1 MISITT
7 IIVMLVIGILG
18 GFISG
23 LVGIGGAIVIY
34 PALLLLPPLFGLPTY
49 SAYIASGLTSS
60 QVFFSTLSGSLNAYK
75 SKNFSRT
82 LILNMGSGMVIG
94 SMLGAILANLI
105 NVQFVNTVYIIIALL
120 ALILMFI
127 KVTPSTSH
135 IKLNRL
141 LLITIGGIIGLV
153 SGIVGAGGAFI
164 IIPVLLVIFKLPMNM
179 VVTNSIVIAFI
190 SSIGAFIIKLLQGYI
205 PINSAIPLILGS
217 ILFTPLGMKMGQ
229 KIPDYIQKTIIC
241 VLIVVA
247 IIKLI
252 FFFFFMR
259 ENLLKSVSMILRR
272 LKFI

>member
-1 MISITT
+1 MISITV

-60 QVFFSTLSGSLNAYK
+60 QVFFSTLSGSLKAYK
-75 SKNFSRT
+75 NKNFSRT

-94 SMLGAILANLI
+94 SILGALLATVFNS
-105 NVQFVNTVYIIIALL
+105 QFVNVIYIIIALL

-127 KVTPSTSH
+127 KVAPSTSH
-135 IKLNRL
+135 IKFNRL

-164 IIPVLLVIFKLPMNM
+164 IIPILLVIFKLPMNM

-190 SSIGAFIIKLLQGYI
+190 SSIGAFMIKLLQGYI

-229 KIPDYIQKTIIC
+229 KIPDSIQKGIVSI
-241 VLIVVA
+241 LIVIA

-252 FFFFFMR
+252 F
-259 ENLLKSVSMILRR
+259 
-272 LKFI
+272 

>member
-1 MISITT
+1 MISITV

-60 QVFFSTLSGSLNAYK
+60 QVFFSTLSGSLKAYK
-75 SKNFSRT
+75 IKFSRT

-94 SMLGAILANLI
+94 SILGALLATVFNS
-105 NVQFVNTVYIIIALL
+105 QFVNVIYIIIALL

-135 IKLNRL
+135 IKFNRV

-217 ILFTPLGMKMGQ
+217 ILFTPLGMKIGQ
-229 KIPDYIQKTIIC
+229 KIPDSIQKGIVSI
-241 VLIVVA
+241 LIVIA

-252 FFFFFMR
+252 F
-259 ENLLKSVSMILRR
+259 
-272 LKFI
+272 

>member
-1 MISITT
+1 
-7 IIVMLVIGILG
+7 MLLIGIFG

-23 LVGIGGAIVIY
+23 LVGIGGAIIIY
-34 PALLLLPPLFGLPTY
+34 PMLLLLPPLVGLPTY

-60 QVFFSTLSGSLNAYK
+60 QVFFSTLSGSFKAYK
-75 SKNFSRT
+75 NKDFSRT
-82 LILNMGSGMVIG
+82 LVLNMGSGMIIG
-94 SMLGAILANLI
+94 SILGAILANLI
-105 NVQFVNTVYIIIALL
+105 NVQFVNMVYIIIALL

-127 KVTPSTSH
+127 KVVPSTSH
-135 IKLNRL
+135 IKFNRL

-164 IIPVLLVIFKLPMNM
+164 IIPVLLVIFKLPMNT

-217 ILFTPLGMKMGQ
+217 ILFTPLGMKIGQ
-229 KIPDYIQKTIIC
+229 KIPDYIQKMIVSI
-241 VLIVVA
+241 LIVIA

-252 FFFFFMR
+252 F
-259 ENLLKSVSMILRR
+259 
-272 LKFI
+272 

>member
-1 MISITT
+1 MINITT

-190 SSIGAFIIKLLQGYI
+190 SSIGAFMIKLLQGYI

-217 ILFTPLGMKMGQ
+217 ILFTPLGMKIGQ
-229 KIPDYIQKTIIC
+229 KIPDSIQKGIVSI
-241 VLIVVA
+241 LIVIA

-252 FFFFFMR
+252 F
-259 ENLLKSVSMILRR
+259 
-272 LKFI
+272 

>member
-1 MISITT
+1 
-7 IIVMLVIGILG
+7 
-18 GFISG
+18 
-23 LVGIGGAIVIY
+23 
-34 PALLLLPPLFGLPTY
+34 
-49 SAYIASGLTSS
+49 
-60 QVFFSTLSGSLNAYK
+60 
-75 SKNFSRT
+75 
-82 LILNMGSGMVIG
+82 MVIG

-135 IKLNRL
+135 IKFNRL

-153 SGIVGAGGAFI
+153 SGIVGGGAFI

-190 SSIGAFIIKLLQGYI
+190 SSIGAFMIKLLQGYI

-229 KIPDYIQKTIIC
+229 KIPDYIQNDNMYFNRHC
-241 VLIVVA
+241 
-247 IIKLI
+247 
-252 FFFFFMR
+252 
-259 ENLLKSVSMILRR
+259 NY
-272 LKFI
+272 

>member
-75 SKNFSRT
+75 NKNFSRT

-135 IKLNRL
+135 IKFNRL
-141 LLITIGGIIGLV
+141 LL
-153 SGIVGAGGAFI
+153 
-164 IIPVLLVIFKLPMNM
+164 
-179 VVTNSIVIAFI
+179 
-190 SSIGAFIIKLLQGYI
+190 
-205 PINSAIPLILGS
+205 
-217 ILFTPLGMKMGQ
+217 
-229 KIPDYIQKTIIC
+229 
-241 VLIVVA
+241 
-247 IIKLI
+247 
-252 FFFFFMR
+252 
-259 ENLLKSVSMILRR
+259 
-272 LKFI
+272 

>member
-1 MISITT
+1 MIMVTSM
-7 IIVMLVIGILG
+7 IIMLLIGIFG

-23 LVGIGGAIVIY
+23 LVGIGGAIIIY
-34 PALLLLPPLFGLPTY
+34 PMLLLLPPLVGLPTY

-60 QVFFSTLSGSLNAYK
+60 QVFFSTLSGSFKAYK
-75 SKNFSRT
+75 NKDFSRT
-82 LILNMGSGMVIG
+82 LVLNMGSGMIIG
-94 SMLGAILANLI
+94 SILGAILANLI
-105 NVQFVNTVYIIIALL
+105 NVQFVNMVYIIIALL

-135 IKLNRL
+135 IKFNRL

-205 PINSAIPLILGS
+205 PVNSAIPLILGS
-217 ILFTPLGMKMGQ
+217 ILFTPLGMKIGQ
-229 KIPDYIQKTIIC
+229 KIPDYIQKMIVSI
-241 VLIVVA
+241 LIVIA

-252 FFFFFMR
+252 F
-259 ENLLKSVSMILRR
+259 
-272 LKFI
+272 

>member
-1 MISITT
+1 MISITV

-60 QVFFSTLSGSLNAYK
+60 QVFFSTLSGSLKAYK
-75 SKNFSRT
+75 NKNFSRT

-94 SMLGAILANLI
+94 SILGALLATVFNS
-105 NVQFVNTVYIIIALL
+105 QFVNVIYIIIALL

-135 IKLNRL
+135 IKFNRV

-164 IIPVLLVIFKLPMNM
+164 IIPVLLVIFKLPMSQNM
-179 VVTNSIVIAFI
+179 VQKQANQRLLKKKYHSRKNV
-190 SSIGAFIIKLLQGYI
+190 SSIQ
-205 PINSAIPLILGS
+205 
-217 ILFTPLGMKMGQ
+217 T
-229 KIPDYIQKTIIC
+229 
-241 VLIVVA
+241 
-247 IIKLI
+247 
-252 FFFFFMR
+252 
-259 ENLLKSVSMILRR
+259 
-272 LKFI
+272 

>member
-1 MISITT
+1 MINITT

-135 IKLNRL
+135 IKFNRL

-217 ILFTPLGMKMGQ
+217 ILFTPLGMKIGQ
-229 KIPDYIQKTIIC
+229 KIPDYIQKVIVS
-241 VLIVVA
+241 VLIVFA

-252 FFFFFMR
+252 F
-259 ENLLKSVSMILRR
+259 
-272 LKFI
+272 

>member
-1 MISITT
+1 MIMVTSM
-7 IIVMLVIGILG
+7 IIMLLIGIFG

-23 LVGIGGAIVIY
+23 LVGIGGAIIIY
-34 PALLLLPPLFGLPTY
+34 PMLLLLPPLVGLPTY

-60 QVFFSTLSGSLNAYK
+60 QVFFSTLSGSFKAYK
-75 SKNFSRT
+75 NKDFSRT
-82 LILNMGSGMVIG
+82 LVLNMGSGMIIG
-94 SMLGAILANLI
+94 SILGAILANLI
-105 NVQFVNTVYIIIALL
+105 NVQFVNMVYIIIALL

-127 KVTPSTSH
+127 KVVPSTSH
-135 IKLNRL
+135 IKFNRL

-205 PINSAIPLILGS
+205 PVNSAIPLILGS
-217 ILFTPLGMKMGQ
+217 ILFTPLGMKIGQ
-229 KIPDYIQKTIIC
+229 KIPDYIQKMIVSI
-241 VLIVVA
+241 LIVIA

-252 FFFFFMR
+252 F
-259 ENLLKSVSMILRR
+259 
-272 LKFI
+272 

>member
-1 MISITT
+1 MII
-7 IIVMLVIGILG
+7 MLLIGIFG

-23 LVGIGGAIVIY
+23 LVGIGGAIIIY
-34 PALLLLPPLFGLPTY
+34 PMLLLLPPLVGLPTY

-60 QVFFSTLSGSLNAYK
+60 QVFFSTLSGSFKAYK
-75 SKNFSRT
+75 NKDFSRT
-82 LILNMGSGMVIG
+82 LVLNMGSGMIIG
-94 SMLGAILANLI
+94 SILGAILANLI
-105 NVQFVNTVYIIIALL
+105 NVQFVNMVYIIIALL

-135 IKLNRL
+135 IKFNRL

-164 IIPVLLVIFKLPMNM
+164 IIPVLLVIFKLPMNT

-190 SSIGAFIIKLLQGYI
+190 SSIGAFMIKLLQGYI

-217 ILFTPLGMKMGQ
+217 ILFTPLGMKIGQ
-229 KIPDYIQKTIIC
+229 KIPDYIQKMIVSI
-241 VLIVVA
+241 LIVIA

-252 FFFFFMR
+252 F
-259 ENLLKSVSMILRR
+259 
-272 LKFI
+272 

>member
-1 MISITT
+1 MISITV

-60 QVFFSTLSGSLNAYK
+60 QVFFSTLNGSLKAYK
-75 SKNFSRT
+75 NKNFSRT

-94 SMLGAILANLI
+94 SILGALLATVFNS
-105 NVQFVNTVYIIIALL
+105 QFVNVIYIIIALL

-127 KVTPSTSH
+127 KVAPSTSH
-135 IKLNRL
+135 IKFNRL

-164 IIPVLLVIFKLPMNM
+164 IIPVLLVIFKLPMNT

-190 SSIGAFIIKLLQGYI
+190 SSVGAFIIKLLQGYI
-205 PINSAIPLILGS
+205 PVNSAIPLILGS
-217 ILFTPLGMKMGQ
+217 ILFTPLGMKIGQ
-229 KIPDYIQKTIIC
+229 KIPDYIQKMIVSI
-241 VLIVVA
+241 LIVIA

-252 FFFFFMR
+252 F
-259 ENLLKSVSMILRR
+259 
-272 LKFI
+272 

>member
-60 QVFFSTLSGSLNAYK
+60 QVFFSTLSGSFKAYK
-75 SKNFSRT
+75 NKDFSRT

-105 NVQFVNTVYIIIALL
+105 NVQFVNMVYIIIALL

-135 IKLNRL
+135 IKFNRL

-190 SSIGAFIIKLLQGYI
+190 SSIGAFMIKLLQGYI
-205 PINSAIPLILGS
+205 PVNSAIPLILGS
-217 ILFTPLGMKMGQ
+217 ILFTPLGMKIGQ
-229 KIPDYIQKTIIC
+229 KIPDYIQKMIVSI
-241 VLIVVA
+241 LIVIA

-252 FFFFFMR
+252 F
-259 ENLLKSVSMILRR
+259 
-272 LKFI
+272 